1 MTATTNVTP
10 TGYSEWKEKADHETD
25 LRQASVKTTNV
36 WISYMVGGVLA
47 SIYYGNKTRNWI
59 PTGISTAVAVV
70 TLPLLAIDPTTLTWS
85 IAPAATGA
93 AMVCTRANNKRKE
106 LGVTL
111 PEEARYLLSKKD

>member
-1 MTATTNVTP
+1 MTTLNNPA
-10 TGYSEWKEKADHETD
+10 GYSEWKKQADHETD

>member
-1 MTATTNVTP
+1 MTATTHVSP
-10 TGYSEWKEKADHETD
+10 TGYSEWKEQADRETN

-36 WISYMVGGVLA
+36 WISYMLGGVLA

-85 IAPAATGA
+85 IVRSHRQWSALEPT
-93 AMVCTRANNKRKE
+93 TREKSGCR
-106 LGVTL
+106 
-111 PEEARYLLSKKD
+111 S